1 MFKPELPKVDENGY
15 TEIQLWE
22 FMYIYGKHMG
32 MAMPNVIEPLEIIV
46 SEDRKVCE
54 DGNRLDKSIADVAY
68 ILDSLCVLRN
78 IYETNNCNE
87 CGKKDCEYRPDWGRI
102 VRYNCPFYEEKK

>member
-1 MFKPELPKVDENGY
+1 MREKMVCG
-15 TEIQLWE
+15 
-22 FMYIYGKHMG
+22 
-32 MAMPNVIEPLEIIV
+32 
-46 SEDRKVCE
+46 VCE
-54 DGNRLDKSIADVAY
+54 HADKSVINASYPPQVKCKRDNKYRFVTATCQYDVCFETRLDKTIEDIAY

-87 CGKKDCEYRPDWGRI
+87 CGKKDCEYRPDWGKM